1 MVVSFLR
8 YSISEA
14 SRLLYSVNRWTA
26 SFTWTDNFSA
36 DVLSVSRKNIS
47 SHPHINPIAVA
58 AHCSIVQYF
67 TVLWLPPTRPHSTPS
82 LQNLLF
88 LGLCNQSLM
97 QWVSNWV
104 LWRHLRG
111 STKYWWKLG
120 YFVFFFFVIIFT
132 KLL

>member
-26 SFTWTDNFSA
+26 SFTWTDNLSA

-67 TVLWLPPTRPHSTPS
+67 TVQWLPPTRPHSTPS
-82 LQNLLF
+82 PQNLVLR
-88 LGLCNQSLM
+88 SL
-97 QWVSNWV
+97 QPESNAV
-104 LWRHLRG
+104 VF
-111 STKYWWKLG
+111 KLG
-120 YFVFFFFVIIFT
+120 SVKASQGFHKILMKTWVFCIFFVIIFT